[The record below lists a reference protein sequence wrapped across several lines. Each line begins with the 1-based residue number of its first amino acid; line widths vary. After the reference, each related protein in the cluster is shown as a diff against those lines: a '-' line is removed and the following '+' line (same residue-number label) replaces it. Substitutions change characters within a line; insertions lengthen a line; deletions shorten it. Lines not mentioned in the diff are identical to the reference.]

1 VDKSQLLDQ
10 IKDAMRAKDKNRL
23 SILRQVNQ
31 AMKQIEV
38 DERRDVTEADLT
50 AAVKKLQKVTK
61 EEEEAI
67 ERAGAA
73 GHEERLA
80 MLREQG
86 EVLKGLLPAQLEGD
100 ELRARID
107 AIIAGEGLSTKR
119 DMGKVMG
126 ALTRETQGNFDK
138 PAAAAY
144 AGSKLS

>member
-1 VDKSQLLDQ
+1 MNKSQLLDE

-50 AAVKKLQKVTK
+50 AAVKKLQKVTA

-80 MLREQG
+80 MLREQA
-86 EVLKGLLPAQLEGD
+86 EVLAGLLPAQLEGD
-100 ELRARID
+100 ELKARID
-107 AIIAGEGLSTKR
+107 AIIAEEGLATKR

-126 ALTRETQGNFDK
+126 ALTRETQGHFDK

>member
-1 VDKSQLLDQ
+1 MDKSQLLDQ

-38 DERRDVTEADLT
+38 DERRDVTEADQ
-50 AAVKKLQKVTK
+50 KLQKVTK